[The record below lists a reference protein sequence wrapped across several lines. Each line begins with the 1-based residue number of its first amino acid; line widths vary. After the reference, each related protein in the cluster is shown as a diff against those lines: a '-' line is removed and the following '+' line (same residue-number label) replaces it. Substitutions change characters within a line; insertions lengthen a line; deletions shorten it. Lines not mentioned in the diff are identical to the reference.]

1 MNALS
6 KTLIALLLAALS
18 LCGACAVWAGASL
31 YAGERVYETLQAL
44 AKQPEQNAGMRF
56 ANLQHT
62 KGWFSS
68 AGQIELHMQ
77 EECEAPSTSPLV
89 LLVNYQVSHVVLPTA
104 WVRFDWQVQPLGDA
118 GQTFAELFGAHAQLA
133 GRGSV
138 TLFGEVQS
146 DFALPRMLAQRGRES
161 IELSPSQGEIRWGEQ
176 SLALQWHADN
186 MRVQSIGQEV
196 RFEQLAIAMDLS
208 HRQRGIGTTQLT
220 LQKIESPLANAQ
232 GLRVLSRVNEHAD
245 RLDMQLMP
253 SIDRVDVLGVVA
265 QDLVLELALR
275 DLHAPSVET
284 MSRIAGETCGLQ
296 QMQAD
301 EAAQLRHALR
311 ALLHQGFTFE
321 IARIAGKVGDGAL
334 DGRLVFRWL
343 PTPADQTQRL
353 PLAQLLQTSAHLR
366 LTGQALDAEQRQLAI
381 LFGLGQATPNGLECS
396 VEYADGVLRANGRL
410 LDASTVQR
418 VLAQA
423 DQELQQ
429 LLDRAITPIA
439 PGSPEMAPP
448 QTAPPAPTPNEP
460 LIPST
465 PPTSPVT
472 RLELPAVS

>member
-1 MNALS
+1 M
-6 KTLIALLLAALS
+6 
-18 LCGACAVWAGASL
+18 
-31 YAGERVYETLQAL
+31 
-44 AKQPEQNAGMRF
+44 
-56 ANLQHT
+56 
-62 KGWFSS
+62 
-68 AGQIELHMQ
+68 
-77 EECEAPSTSPLV
+77 
-89 LLVNYQVSHVVLPTA
+89 
-104 WVRFDWQVQPLGDA
+104 
-118 GQTFAELFGAHAQLA
+118 
-133 GRGSV
+133 
-138 TLFGEVQS
+138 
-146 DFALPRMLAQRGRES
+146 
-161 IELSPSQGEIRWGEQ
+161 
-176 SLALQWHADN
+176 
-186 MRVQSIGQEV
+186 
-196 RFEQLAIAMDLS
+196 
-208 HRQRGIGTTQLT
+208 
-220 LQKIESPLANAQ
+220 
-232 GLRVLSRVNEHAD
+232 
-245 RLDMQLMP
+245 
-253 SIDRVDVLGVVA
+253 
-265 QDLVLELALR
+265 
-275 DLHAPSVET
+275 
-284 MSRIAGETCGLQ
+284 
-296 QMQAD
+296 
-301 EAAQLRHALR
+301 
-311 ALLHQGFTFE
+311 
-321 IARIAGKVGDGAL
+321 
-334 DGRLVFRWL
+334 FRWL